1 MAISVGG
8 AGRRR
13 RADRSA
19 QFYEAILEEVEEL
32 DAGDQMALVQAFT
45 AGQPWEELPPALQA
59 LVTNLLD
66 WTREHGKEP

>member
-8 AGRRR
+8 KRGRSV
-13 RADRSA
+13 DRSP

-45 AGQPWEELPPALQA
+45 TGQPWEELPESVQA

-66 WTREHGKEP
+66 WVRDHGR